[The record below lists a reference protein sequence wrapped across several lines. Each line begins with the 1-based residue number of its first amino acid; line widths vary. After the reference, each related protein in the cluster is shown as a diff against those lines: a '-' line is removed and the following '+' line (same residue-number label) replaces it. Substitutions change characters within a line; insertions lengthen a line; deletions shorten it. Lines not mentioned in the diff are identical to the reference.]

1 MFSILQEQKRLS
13 DRKREMTTVLAEEV
27 FRLLI
32 NCGKARERGEVAIIF
47 IDFSL
52 GRRAT
57 CDWRKQIADDRN
69 NDHANEGTEQV
80 F

>member
-13 DRKREMTTVLAEEV
+13 DRKREMMMIVLAEV
-27 FRLLI
+27 FCLFI
-32 NCGKARERGEVAIIF
+32 NCGKAKERGEVAITF

-57 CDWRKQIADDRN
+57 
-69 NDHANEGTEQV
+69 
-80 F
+80 